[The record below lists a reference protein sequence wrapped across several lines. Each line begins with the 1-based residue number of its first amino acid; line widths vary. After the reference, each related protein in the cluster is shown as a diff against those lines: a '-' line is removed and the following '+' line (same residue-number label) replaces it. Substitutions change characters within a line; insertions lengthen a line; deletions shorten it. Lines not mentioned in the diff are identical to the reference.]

1 MWALVCT
8 TLIAVISSLF
18 YLWRRHKFSLF
29 KNMGIPGPEP
39 SLFTGN
45 ISEII
50 EKGAARMFDEW
61 VNKYG
66 DVVGFY
72 NGVTPMLI
80 VKDLEL
86 IKNIQ
91 IKDFGNFHGR
101 GVTTKMYKNHQMGKL
116 KILNADGDRWK
127 NMRSLL
133 TPAFSSS
140 NVKKISSVMDACTND
155 VMEVLDSLSDQ
166 DKAFEIGE
174 VYRRL
179 SLDVMLR
186 SAFGV
191 ESNVQKNQGIA
202 GVNGILELIADHEDK
217 SFTGWLPFLFNCYPE
232 FSFIWKLYF
241 TWSKYFISFP
251 MDKLSYGFL
260 PVINMRRS
268 NPEARRDDLLQLML
282 NAETEEG
289 AALNVH
295 KLTVE
300 YDGDV
305 SKPTDTNLD
314 SRKKMVL
321 SNAEVEA
328 NAQVFLIAGTQ
339 TTRTALTFTTYL
351 LAKFQDVQD
360 ILRSEITAVLER
372 DVVIGAVI
380 EVVRD
385 IVFEVI
391 LSNVVL
397 KARRDD
403 LLQLMLNAETEEGAA
418 VNVHKLT
425 VKYDDDVSKPTD
437 TNLNGR
443 RKRVLSNAE
452 VHANAQVFLI
462 AGTETSRTALTFTSY
477 LLAKFQDVQ
486 DRLRTEIT
494 AVLERDGKFSYD
506 NVFSMRYLDQVIS
519 ESLRFYP
526 PVTGFI
532 TRTCQHDYEYNG
544 LKIPAGISV
553 LIPPYQ
559 LHHDPNLWTEP
570 EKFDPER
577 FSAENKGS
585 FDPMAFQPF
594 GNGPRNCVGLR
605 FAQLE
610 MKLTLAKM
618 LAKYRFLLDERHVKE
633 DSLKIGSTF
642 IFCYPQEGA
651 WLKVEKI

>member
-8 TLIAVISSLF
+8 TLIAVISTLF
-18 YLWRRHKFSLF
+18 FLWRRHRFSLF
-29 KNMGIPGPEP
+29 KNIGIPGPEP
-39 SLFTGN
+39 SIFTGN

-80 VKDLEL
+80 VKDLEM

-101 GVTTKMYKNHQMGKL
+101 GVTSKLFRNHQVGKL
-116 KILNADGDRWK
+116 KLINVDGDRWK
-127 NMRSLL
+127 HLRSLL
-133 TPAFSSS
+133 TPAFTSS
-140 NVKKISSVMDACTND
+140 NMKKISSVMDACTND
-155 VMEVLDSLSDQ
+155 VMEVLDSFSNQ
-166 DKAFEIGE
+166 DKAFEMGE
-174 VYRRL
+174 VYRRF

-191 ESNVQKNQGIA
+191 ESNIQKNQGIT
-202 GVNGILELIADHEDK
+202 GVNEMLEQIADHEDK

-251 MDKLSYGFL
+251 MDKLSYGFM

-268 NPEARRDDLLQLML
+268 NPE
-282 NAETEEG
+282 
-289 AALNVH
+289 
-295 KLTVE
+295 
-300 YDGDV
+300 
-305 SKPTDTNLD
+305 
-314 SRKKMVL
+314 
-321 SNAEVEA
+321 
-328 NAQVFLIAGTQ
+328 
-339 TTRTALTFTTYL
+339 
-351 LAKFQDVQD
+351 
-360 ILRSEITAVLER
+360 
-372 DVVIGAVI
+372 
-380 EVVRD
+380 
-385 IVFEVI
+385 
-391 LSNVVL
+391 
-397 KARRDD
+397 ARRDD